1 MEHEPPGPY
10 GGKIDIVMNKSFL
23 RRGWISL
30 ILVVIATNNG
40 CWGRKFFHAPGASI
54 ETSAKVDSLI
64 EMNMVLQRR
73 VYALEQAISDQKDYS
88 RGVNAQ
94 SKLDVEELKDQLN
107 ALLQA
112 IDETG
117 QGSVWEGRPATVRDE
132 RSAERQQPAV
142 PDSSE
147 AGDAGEDPS
156 DSLAD
161 SLTAGKAVSVPGPD
175 VMCRQLYL
183 DFSRME
189 YQLAIEESEDF
200 FAEYPDHPLGE
211 EVRFIR
217 GECYMEME
225 KYFDALKE
233 FSSVLQG
240 YPRGK
245 KVPSSLLRM
254 AEAYHS
260 IGDDDLAAGV
270 VRRLVREYPGSEEAS
285 VAREQFG
292 DMLDQ

>member
-1 MEHEPPGPY
+1 
-10 GGKIDIVMNKSFL
+10 MNKSFL

-30 ILVVIATNNG
+30 ILVAMAINSG

-54 ETSAKVDSLI
+54 ETSAKVDSLL

-73 VYALEQAISDQKDYS
+73 VYALEQAVSDQKDYS

-94 SKLDVEELKDQLN
+94 SKLDLEELKDQLN

-117 QGSVWEGRPATVRDE
+117 QGAGWEGLPGVVQDE
-132 RSAERQQPAV
+132 RPEGLQEAAE
-142 PDSSE
+142 PDSVE
-147 AGDAGEDPS
+147 AGGAGETTP
-156 DSLAD
+156 DSLAAGQ
-161 SLTAGKAVSVPGPD
+161 TAVPPGPE
-175 VMCRQLYL
+175 VMFRQLYL

-200 FAEYPDHPLGE
+200 FAEYPGHPLGE
-211 EVRFIR
+211 DVRFIR
-217 GECYMEME
+217 GECYMELE

-233 FSSVLQG
+233 FSSVLQD

-245 KVPSSLLRM
+245 KIPSSLLRM